1 MQQTILHPLPPM
13 SKPSVPHSPTT
24 PGASTVSSTS
34 RSPPIV
40 PLSVVDYVQSHN
52 IHILLD
58 RMVKDILVETPKD
71 SDAWMLRWFLE
82 QHRQSCAQKHMNSQ
96 HQHQQQELEE
106 RQGQHVSSESPSL

>member
-1 MQQTILHPLPPM
+1 MQNTIT
-13 SKPSVPHSPTT
+13 HSPTT
-24 PGASTVSSTS
+24 PGGLASSTS
-34 RSPPIV
+34 STNTPAV

-96 HQHQQQELEE
+96 QQHIQQEYEDAPEE
-106 RQGQHVSSESPSL
+106 TKEMYSL

>member
-1 MQQTILHPLPPM
+1 MQHAVLPPLPPS
-13 SKPSVPHSPTT
+13 SKSSVPQSPMT
-24 PGASTVSSTS
+24 PGGAPVSRTS
-34 RSPPIV
+34 HSPPIV

-96 HQHQQQELEE
+96 QQHQLQEL
-106 RQGQHVSSESPSL
+106 QGREDHRLNSESPSL